1 IFGEKEYQGGAEA
14 IEAVFR
20 NAAYA
25 HVTVTRSAHLN
36 VSRNEAR
43 VLYMVNP
50 GVKAVFGQ
58 TQLEGEQAVAPD
70 VILRELTYKAGEPFS
85 QRKLDESRDRLLA
98 MNLFAVVNF
107 KPELESRNP
116 SVAPI
121 RLVVK
126 EKPKHSIA
134 IGGGYNTQSQF
145 IADFEWKDRNWLGDG
160 RQLSIL
166 AQYSNINSTL
176 AVSLRQPYMFASR
189 NTNGLA
195 SIREDVQQV
204 PTYTLFGTRLVPQ
217 VEYKFE
223 RPVTVTIGYQLEY
236 DSLTAVNAAVPA
248 ALGGIRKSGIV
259 SGPNGRLAVNT
270 TNDPYNP
277 TSGQVFTFDAM
288 EGGGIFGGNYDFWRV
303 VSEAKN
309 YHLIGWGTVLA
320 TRIKLGIADSIGS

>member
-1 IFGEKEYQGGAEA
+1 RNVSISGNHAFSDSELRGQLSLKPRPIYQIWKERPVFDRDLFPNDLKRTKRFYEAHGYYRAAISYDLDINGDLIDVTIRITENEPVRVHRVTIELGRYKVPPDDPLYKHISLKPGEIFGEKEYQGGAEA

-25 HVTVTRSAHLN
+25 HVTVTRSAHVN

-126 EKPKHSIA
+126 
-134 IGGGYNTQSQF
+134 
-145 IADFEWKDRNWLGDG
+145 
-160 RQLSIL
+160 
-166 AQYSNINSTL
+166 
-176 AVSLRQPYMFASR
+176 
-189 NTNGLA
+189 
-195 SIREDVQQV
+195 
-204 PTYTLFGTRLVPQ
+204 
-217 VEYKFE
+217 
-223 RPVTVTIGYQLEY
+223 
-236 DSLTAVNAAVPA
+236 
-248 ALGGIRKSGIV
+248 
-259 SGPNGRLAVNT
+259 
-270 TNDPYNP
+270 
-277 TSGQVFTFDAM
+277 
-288 EGGGIFGGNYDFWRV
+288 
-303 VSEAKN
+303 
-309 YHLIGWGTVLA
+309 
-320 TRIKLGIADSIGS
+320 